1 MASTLSYTFSPPA
14 YYPSS
19 TSSPTYHPALHYRPS
34 IPPDYLPNDEY
45 RYLVKQ
51 QHRSRLEAHFAQPSL
66 SSTRNMIPKTPY
78 QKQGNLSRERRA
90 EISAAKFATRAAL
103 GAGFDFTD
111 EGFDRMR
118 ALDDPQRSWTRPD
131 EDEDSDEEPIPARY
145 IAEFNEEMR
154 KFERM
159 YDQDQHRSD
168 DHASRHK
175 HPGTYTDTKPLPLYK
190 PSLPPPK
197 QRDSGF
203 EEKTPYEPTPQLQSK
218 FSWDDLN
225 DADDKSPKRRSF
237 WFRHRRSRSV
247 EPTHKVPEK
256 KKKRRTW

>member
-1 MASTLSYTFSPPA
+1 MASPLSYSFTPPA

-19 TSSPTYHPALHYRPS
+19 LSPSYHPALHYRPS

-51 QHRSRLEAHFAQPSL
+51 QHRYRLEAHFAQPSL

-90 EISAAKFATRAAL
+90 QISAAKFATRAAL

-111 EGFDRMR
+111 EGFDRMQ
-118 ALDDPQRSWTRPD
+118 ALDNPQGSWTRPD
-131 EDEDSDEEPIPARY
+131 ED
-145 IAEFNEEMR
+145 EEMR

-159 YDQDQHRSD
+159 YDEDQHPSEV
-168 DHASRHK
+168 HASRHEY
-175 HPGTYTDTKPLPLYK
+175 PGTYTDTKPLPPYK
-190 PSLPPPK
+190 PSLPLLER
-197 QRDSGF
+197 RDSGF
-203 EEKTPYEPTPQLQSK
+203 EEKTICEPTPQLQSK
-218 FSWDDLN
+218 FSWDNLN
-225 DADDKSPKRRSF
+225 DTDDKSPKRRSF
-237 WFRHRRSRSV
+237 WSRHRRSRSV
-247 EPTHKVPEK
+247 EPTQVPEKK

>member
-1 MASTLSYTFSPPA
+1 MASPLSYSFTPPA

-19 TSSPTYHPALHYRPS
+19 PSSPTYHPALHYRPS

-51 QHRSRLEAHFAQPSL
+51 QYRSRLEAHFAQPSL
-66 SSTRNMIPKTPY
+66 SSTRNIISKTPY

-103 GAGFDFTD
+103 GVGFDFTD

-118 ALDDPQRSWTRPD
+118 ALDNPQGSWTRPD

-159 YDQDQHRSD
+159 YDEDQHPSD
-168 DHASRHK
+168 IHASRHV
-175 HPGTYTDTKPLPLYK
+175 HPGTYTDTKPLPPYK
-190 PSLPPPK
+190 PSLPPPER
-197 QRDSGF
+197 RDSGF
-203 EEKTPYEPTPQLQSK
+203 EEKTVCEPTPQLQSK
-218 FSWDDLN
+218 FSWDNLN
-225 DADDKSPKRRSF
+225 DTDDKSPKRRSF
-237 WFRHRRSRSV
+237 WSRHRRSKSV
-247 EPTHKVPEK
+247 EATQVPEK

>member
-1 MASTLSYTFSPPA
+1 MASSLSYTFTPPA
-14 YYPSS
+14 HYPSS
-19 TSSPTYHPALHYRPS
+19 LSPSYHPALHYRPS

-111 EGFDRMR
+111 EGFDRMQ
-118 ALDDPQRSWTRPD
+118 ALDNPQRSWTRPD

-159 YDQDQHRSD
+159 HDEDQHPSD
-168 DHASRHK
+168 IHASRHK
-175 HPGTYTDTKPLPLYK
+175 HPGTYTDTKPQPPYK
-190 PSLPPPK
+190 PSLPPPAR
-197 QRDSGF
+197 RDSGF
-203 EEKTPYEPTPQLQSK
+203 EEKTVCEPTPQLQSK
-218 FSWDDLN
+218 ISWDNLD
-225 DADDKSPKRRSF
+225 DTDDKSPKRRSF
-237 WFRHRRSRSV
+237 WSRHRRSKSV
-247 EPTHKVPEK
+247 EVTKVHEK